1 MLNVLYCRVP
11 FGGTI
16 DQSRRTEVAETVK
29 ERLMKVY
36 QADMDRQAE
45 KQRQR
50 NQRRA
55 AYPIIAILVSLVL
68 AVLAVLFIGLC

>member
-1 MLNVLYCRVP
+1 MFYIIGYLFIR
-11 FGGTI
+11 GTI
-16 DQSRRTEVAETVK
+16 DPSRRTEVAETVK

-55 AYPIIAILVSLVL
+55 AYPIIAILASLVL